1 MTSEPLLL
9 YLNWKNKD
17 WKISAML
24 ITESVVL
31 LLKMK
36 EIKKEYKEVD
46 MCLNL

>member
-1 MTSEPLLL
+1 
-9 YLNWKNKD
+9 
-17 WKISAML
+17 ML